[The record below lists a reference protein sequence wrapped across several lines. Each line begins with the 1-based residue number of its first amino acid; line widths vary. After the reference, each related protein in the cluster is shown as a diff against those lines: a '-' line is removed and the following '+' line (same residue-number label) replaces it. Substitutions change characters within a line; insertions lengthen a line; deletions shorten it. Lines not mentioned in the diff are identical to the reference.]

1 MIQVSN
7 HYVSKFSVLLAS
19 IEAVALFSIF
29 FAGAAIRFL
38 QWDGTISELLISQLP
53 GAFTFTFV
61 TIASMAALGM
71 YQMEGKQDFEGIL
84 LRLLPSFALGFSFIT
99 LIFYLF
105 PDLYFGRGLLAIV
118 MLLALLLLLL
128 IRLFFFRWSGLDNLR
143 YRTLVLGADTN
154 ASELLDLVNG
164 NSNLSNFTIAGFVP
178 LDKENRHVPVDMI
191 IPKTGTLISLA
202 HQYDASEI
210 IVTARERRGGAYPI
224 QELLECRING
234 IKVIDLVGFY
244 ERESG
249 HLRMDSLYPS
259 WLVFGSGFNQG
270 ALRTLIKRVFDII
283 ASLLLLIVTLPVM
296 LLTALLI
303 IIEDGRPVF
312 YRQERIG
319 LAGKVYQVIKFRS
332 MFNDAEKGGKP
343 QWAVTDDPRVT
354 RVGKIIRKLRID
366 ELPQIINV
374 LKGEMSFVGPRP
386 ERPHFVDLLTAQ
398 VPYYNLRHS
407 IKPGITGWAQ
417 VRYPYGASIEDAIEK
432 LQYDLYYVKNHSLFL
447 DFIILINTVGVVLLS
462 KGSR

>member
-7 HYVSKFSVLLAS
+7 HYVSRFSVLLAS

-154 ASELLDLVNG
+154 ASELLDLVNK
-164 NSNLSNFTIAGFVP
+164 NSSLSNFMIAGFVP

-202 HQYDASEI
+202 HQYGASEI

-270 ALRTLIKRVFDII
+270 ALRTMIKRVFDII

-319 LAGKVYQVIKFRS
+319 LAGKVYRVIKFRS

-386 ERPHFVDLLTAQ
+386 ERPHFVDILTAQ

>member
-7 HYVSKFSVLLAS
+7 HHISRFSILLAG
-19 IEAVALFSIF
+19 IEAVALFGIF

-38 QWDGTISELLISQLP
+38 QWGDITPELLISQLP

-61 TIASMAALGM
+61 IITSMAALGM
-71 YQMEGKQDFEGIL
+71 YQMEIKQDFETIL
-84 LRLLPSFALGFSFIT
+84 LGLLPSFALGFGLIT

-118 MLLALLLLLL
+118 MLLALLLILL
-128 IRLFFFRWSGLDNLR
+128 IRLSFFRWSGLDSLR
-143 YRTLVLGADTN
+143 YRALVLGAD
-154 ASELLDLVNG
+154 AHAGELFDLVSKNLG
-164 NSNLSNFTIAGFVP
+164 LSNFVIVGFVP
-178 LDKENRHVPVDMI
+178 LSKENRHVPVDMI
-191 IPKTGTLISLA
+191 IPKAGSLLSLA
-202 HQYDASEI
+202 NQYNINEV
-210 IVTARERRGGAYPI
+210 IVATRERRGGTYPI

-234 IKVIDLVGFY
+234 IKVVDLVGFY
-244 ERESG
+244 EREGG

-270 ALRTLIKRVFDII
+270 ALRTLIKRIFDII
-283 ASLLLLIVTLPVM
+283 ASLVLLIVTLPIM

-303 IIEDGRPVF
+303 VIEDGMPIF
-312 YRQERIG
+312 YYQKRVG
-319 LAGKVYQVIKFRS
+319 LAGKVYNVIKFRS
-332 MFNDAEKGGKP
+332 MFKDAEKGGKP

-354 RVGKIIRKLRID
+354 RIGRIIRKLRID

-386 ERPHFVDLLTAQ
+386 ERPHFVNILTAQ

-447 DFIILINTVGVVLLS
+447 DFIILINTVGVVLLG